1 MHKARGTCALDT
13 KSNAYKVLIIIA
25 VGEGRQ
31 MSETYHIFHEAK
43 GLGTS
48 NKKNVDEAK
57 LTQISTGC
65 Q

>member
-1 MHKARGTCALDT
+1 MHRARGTCALDT
-13 KSNAYKVLIIIA
+13 KSKVCKVLIIIA

-31 MSETYHIFHEAK
+31 MSETYHIHEAK
-43 GLGTS
+43 GLGNN

>member
-1 MHKARGTCALDT
+1 MHMARGTCALDT
-13 KSNAYKVLIIIA
+13 KSKACKVLIIIA

-31 MSETYHIFHEAK
+31 MSEPYHIFHEAK
-43 GLGTS
+43 GLGNN

>member
-1 MHKARGTCALDT
+1 
-13 KSNAYKVLIIIA
+13 
-25 VGEGRQ
+25 

-43 GLGTS
+43 GLGKN